1 MSNLGG
7 RNRQGVWWKFIL
19 GGCRESRSGSDYS
32 MKAQIAGATK
42 QLRENPRKIGAKN
55 MKYILLMSGSKA
67 GVEGYQAWPPK
78 DIEAH
83 MSVLRKISDEL
94 TASGEF
100 VATQALS
107 GPAEAKVVRGEK
119 NRVPVTDGVFP
130 ESKEF
135 LLGYWI
141 VDVASPERAY
151 AIAGRISAAAGPGGV
166 PTNMPIE
173 VRRFATRESKS
184 K

>member
-1 MSNLGG
+1 
-7 RNRQGVWWKFIL
+7 
-19 GGCRESRSGSDYS
+19 
-32 MKAQIAGATK
+32 
-42 QLRENPRKIGAKN
+42 

-67 GVEGYQAWPPK
+67 GVDSYRAWSKK
-78 DIEAH
+78 DIDAH
-83 MSVLRKISDEL
+83 MAVLIGLNQEL

-100 VATQALS
+100 VATQGLAA
-107 GPAEAKVVRGEK
+107 PHDAKVVRGVK
-119 NRVPVTDGVFP
+119 DGMPVTDGIFP

-151 AIAGRISAAAGPGGV
+151 EIAGRISAAPGPGGV

-173 VRRFATRESKS
+173 VRQFAIHASQS
-184 K
+184 